1 MTWLASNGAN
11 DRDQAQGHGRPIIL
25 VGQVLQEIRAVPQR
39 QYHQARAEGRRRE
52 VMPYQPPQGQRH
64 GEGGDKQRQR
74 ENIGGSRGE
83 RQRPIEQLDEQPAL
97 FFPVGTGQ
105 LRTPAVIDIEIVR
118 EDQWINEQKGCD
130 GKKDQGFAGRKRPL
144 EQ

>member
-1 MTWLASNGAN
+1 
-11 DRDQAQGHGRPIIL
+11 
-25 VGQVLQEIRAVPQR
+25 
-39 QYHQARAEGRRRE
+39 
-52 VMPYQPPQGQRH
+52 MPYQPPQGQRH